1 VPGLRNRPREP
12 LPVIGRPVLRRNP
25 ELRRHRIAAVAGA
38 VRGNVGSAT
47 APALPRHGAAGR
59 SLVEKPARLSCGRAL
74 RASVLACAGPA
85 IGGRVPVGRYQP
97 AYSHGEMAAMPDGML
112 TPEETDDSAR
122 DAIALLRACNQGDP
136 AAVWAILDNAR
147 LAVVARMLVPLALG
161 FMEMKARADGFTGD
175 EHQLR
180 EFIDEQLQQSTGLLL
195 AMAPENLSQLDGPDH

>member
-1 VPGLRNRPREP
+1 
-12 LPVIGRPVLRRNP
+12 
-25 ELRRHRIAAVAGA
+25 
-38 VRGNVGSAT
+38 
-47 APALPRHGAAGR
+47 
-59 SLVEKPARLSCGRAL
+59 
-74 RASVLACAGPA
+74 
-85 IGGRVPVGRYQP
+85 
-97 AYSHGEMAAMPDGML
+97 MAAMPDGML

-122 DAIALLRACNQGDP
+122 DAIALLRACNSGDP

-195 AMAPENLSQLDGPDH
+195 AMAPENLSQLEGPDH